1 MTETNEFSEL
11 YITENTLDE
20 ILATMSNPLPIAP
33 DKRPEIIEHLRQL
46 YLAVHIEHRLAPM
59 NTRTKL
65 DKTLKPLLRQSL
77 DLQRRIGDDEIQWM
91 NKILSI
97 AALDLYVQSKK
108 AGAPSKKDTYI
119 PPQDIL
125 ERTEKSLG
133 DFSKLL
139 SHLCAMIDEF
149 DELEPKEYPIWIG
162 NAGTERETYI
172 RNEIVPHFR
181 KRGGIGPDTT
191 AVRRIAE
198 IYEFAFERPFS
209 INPREPYERGNVEI
223 GSSKQARYSGR
234 SVKFACAVV
243 KALKI
248 DGIIVPLTDKYLSD
262 TEPDA
267 DKSQLDLSALSRER
281 AFAGEAVAESWL
293 INRIGDL
300 WIIDSRRQE
309 KTVAK

>member
-1 MTETNEFSEL
+1 MTETKDFSEL

-20 ILATMSNPLPIAP
+20 ILATMSDPLPIVP
-33 DKRPEIIEHLRQL
+33 DKRPEIIERLREL

-97 AALDLYVQSKK
+97 TALDLYVQSKK
-108 AGAPSKKDTYI
+108 AGALSKKDTYI

-125 ERTEKSLG
+125 ERTEQSLS

-139 SHLCAMIDEF
+139 SHLCNMMDQF

-162 NAGTERETYI
+162 NAGTEREMYI

-181 KRGGIGPDTT
+181 KRGGIGPDAT
-191 AVRRIAE
+191 AVRRISE

-209 INPREPYERGNVEI
+209 INPREPYERGDVD
-223 GSSKQARYSGR
+223 SSNQARYSGR

-248 DGIIVPLTDKYLSD
+248 DGIIVPLTDKYLAD

-267 DKSQLDLSALSRER
+267 DKSKLDLSALSRER
-281 AFAGEAVAESWL
+281 AFAGEAAAESWL

-300 WIIDSRRQE
+300 WINDSRRQE
-309 KTVAK
+309 KAVAK